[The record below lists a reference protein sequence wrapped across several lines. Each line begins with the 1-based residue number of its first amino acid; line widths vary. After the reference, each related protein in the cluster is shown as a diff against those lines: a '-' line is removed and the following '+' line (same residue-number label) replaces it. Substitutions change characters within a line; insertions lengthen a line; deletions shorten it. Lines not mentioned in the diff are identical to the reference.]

1 MRIFIHHGAPP
12 ELAVRQ
18 ALDTLIKAGIYSA
31 EGGATVNDRA
41 AVILVD
47 DPHVPAA
54 IEALNKA
61 GMRAAIG

>member
-1 MRIFIHHGAPP
+1 MRIFIQGHNASPD
-12 ELAVRQ
+12 ESIRQ
-18 ALDTLIKAGIYSA
+18 AVEVLLKAGIYSA
-31 EGGATVNDRA
+31 GGAAINDRT

-47 DPHVPAA
+47 DANVPAA